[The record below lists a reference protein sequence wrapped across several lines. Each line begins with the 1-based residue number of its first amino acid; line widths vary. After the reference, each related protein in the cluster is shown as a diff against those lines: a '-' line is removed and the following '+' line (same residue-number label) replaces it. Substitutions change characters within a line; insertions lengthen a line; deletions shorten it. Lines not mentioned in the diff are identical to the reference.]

1 MKKIISL
8 LFAAVMALTISAQ
21 KQNVSVLYVGGS
33 ADMETMG
40 VGKIDSLKLKKMKTQ
55 RFNSF
60 KSFLQ
65 SKFKKVKCID
75 ASQYDYTMSDAW
87 DVTVFDGRIKNSLPM
102 NFSRPVL
109 CIANASE
116 DIGRSVGTKND
127 WLCLCLQNK
136 AHDWKADHDIF
147 KGPFKVTIKTKKE
160 KVPENYFE
168 YQRIYKVECPE
179 QLDMW
184 EVHTYPNND
193 VRSGYRIGMVSRPGG
208 YLDSPETEVISSGV
222 CAKGRNSVAIGR
234 HANYLHWGFSA
245 SPKYLTESG
254 KAAFANAIVYISKFN
269 GQHPIA
275 RKLNENIPTRDEMV
289 ARADYLTTQEC
300 VDEMNELDRQ
310 FYQMTDSIYKSA
322 MAKTARGEELDGN
335 EELYMKYPPRPYV
348 PMSLTDFIKQQYSN
362 LYKYFG
368 TDHDMY
374 VQFYEKNKGFLYQS
388 GYDVD
393 VDVECRELGIVN
405 NDIRMLDKCISI
417 LESKKGDVK
426 AAENLLKRYTLCRF
440 ETPQQWRSWYETY
453 KDKMFFT
460 ESGGWLWLINDLGDV
475 PGNDY
480 NVLIAEQEE
489 AKKNAVKAQQKP
501 QPQPTAKVEADAP
514 LKVSDD
520 SPVAHAVKIEK
531 NADGTKTL
539 VIRQQIHTGWHTYVK
554 NAANDTFIET
564 EVSIDT
570 PATAMK
576 VGEMKI
582 PEIHKS
588 ATGTTIYTGYGEFR
602 QQFSADS
609 KGKLTVKVY
618 YQCCNDNACLIPQEH
633 KMEVE
638 L

>member
-1 MKKIISL
+1 
-8 LFAAVMALTISAQ
+8 
-21 KQNVSVLYVGGS
+21 
-33 ADMETMG
+33 METMG
-40 VGKIDSLKLKKMKTQ
+40 VGKVDSIKLKKMKAQ

-87 DVTVFDGRIKNSLPM
+87 DVTIFDSKIEKSLPM

-109 CIANASE
+109 CIADASE
-116 DIGRSVGTKND
+116 HVGRSVGTKND

-147 KGPFKVTIKTKKE
+147 KGPFKVSIKAKKE
-160 KVPENYFE
+160 NVPENYFE
-168 YQRIYKVECPE
+168 YQRIYKIECPE

-193 VRSGYRIGMVSRPGG
+193 IRSGYRIGMVSRPGG

-254 KAAFANAIVYISKFN
+254 KAAFANAIVYISKFK

-275 RKLNENIPTRDEMV
+275 RKFNETIPTRDEMV
-289 ARADYLTTQEC
+289 TRADYLTTQAC
-300 VDEMNELDRQ
+300 VDEMNEQERV
-310 FYQMTDSIYKSA
+310 FRHMTDSIYKSA
-322 MAKTARGEELDGN
+322 LAKKSRGEELNGD
-335 EELYMKYPPRPYV
+335 EELYLKYPPRPFV
-348 PMSLTDFIKQQYSN
+348 PMSLNDFIKQQYGE

-374 VQFYEKNKGFLYQS
+374 VQFFQKNKGFLNQS
-388 GYDVD
+388 GYGVD
-393 VDVECRELGIVN
+393 VDVECRELGIAN

-417 LESKKGDVK
+417 LESKQGDVK

-440 ETPQQWRSWYETY
+440 QTPQEWRSWYETY

-460 ESGGWLWLINDLGDV
+460 ESGGWLWLINELGNV

-480 NVLIAEQEE
+480 SVLIAEQEK
-489 AKKNAVKAQQKP
+489 AKNAAEAQQQA
-501 QPQPTAKVEADAP
+501 QPQAEIKAEADVP
-514 LKVSDD
+514 LKVSDE
-520 SPVAHAVKIEK
+520 SPVAHAVKVEK

-564 EVSIDT
+564 EVTIDAPDT
-570 PATAMK
+570 AKKIGAMK
-576 VGEMKI
+576 N
-582 PEIHKS
+582 PDIHKS
-588 ATGTTIYTGYGEFR
+588 ASGTTIYTGYGEFR

-609 KGKLTVKVY
+609 KGKVTVKVY

-638 L
+638 I